1 MWWNTHYTNGEAISH
16 QFIMLLD
23 PPGAPQMGKLENIGN
38 ISQFPISLWAWQ
50 IVPYL
55 STFIFISTVFQRL
68 TLHCECFTSATFL
81 FPLWYWRQLKRMLN
95 AWYFDHGDDKV
106 SPCCLISYD
115 ADLGEACIEILDV
128 LSPVPALPKLLLTRA
143 HHLTIRNGLV
153 IWTRSNGAP
162 WVLLWRLGPFYDQ
175 RSPSEGI
182 FTYLPYIFH

>member
-1 MWWNTHYTNGEAISH
+1 MSRTHIYFFFH
-16 QFIMLLD
+16 FY
-23 PPGAPQMGKLENIGN
+23 
-38 ISQFPISLWAWQ
+38 F
-50 IVPYL
+50 YFHCL
-55 STFIFISTVFQRL
+55 SAANS
-68 TLHCECFTSATFL
+68 
-81 FPLWYWRQLKRMLN
+81 PLWMLHLGHVSFSLLILEAAEKN
-95 AWYFDHGDDKV
+95 VECMIFWPRCDDDEKM
-106 SPCCLISYD
+106 SPCCLISYNT
-115 ADLGEACIEILDV
+115 DLGEACIEILDV

>member
-1 MWWNTHYTNGEAISH
+1 M
-16 QFIMLLD
+16 
-23 PPGAPQMGKLENIGN
+23 
-38 ISQFPISLWAWQ
+38 
-50 IVPYL
+50 
-55 STFIFISTVFQRL
+55 
-68 TLHCECFTSATFL
+68 
-81 FPLWYWRQLKRMLN
+81 
-95 AWYFDHGDDKV
+95 
-106 SPCCLISYD
+106 SPCCLIGYD

-182 FTYLPYIFH
+182 FTYDTLSASVVKSFPKRYQNSDALQDPHRNF